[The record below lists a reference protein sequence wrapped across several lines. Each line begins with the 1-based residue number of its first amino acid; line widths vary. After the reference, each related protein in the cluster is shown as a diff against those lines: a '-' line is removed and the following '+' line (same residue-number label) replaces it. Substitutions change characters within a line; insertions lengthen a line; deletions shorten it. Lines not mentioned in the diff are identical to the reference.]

1 MSKLKRR
8 FVTALLLLTVA
19 GTSYLF
25 GWSQVF
31 SVKSIALTGLNA
43 AEEKLVI
50 KKIENQPAVMQIG
63 APLARV
69 DKRVV
74 SNRISEL
81 NWVKSVSVKR
91 NWISKAIEIGI
102 AKRMPIA
109 VIKNSDGRTFL
120 DDQMEI
126 FIIPTDGQL
135 PSEMANLPELILIDR
150 SQPSLAAFGQL
161 HRGISAIEPEQINAK
176 EMTVQSYLVNSPAY
190 LLTILVID
198 GRSLRITWGSSQ
210 DLPLKIKVL
219 RELLLL
225 PENAK
230 IVRMDLTTPLSPI
243 VK

>member
-1 MSKLKRR
+1 LSKLKRR
-8 FVTALLLLTVA
+8 FVTVLLLLTVA
-19 GTSYLF
+19 STSYLF

-31 SVKSIALTGLNA
+31 SVKSIAFTGVNA

-50 KKIENQPAVMQIG
+50 KRIENQPAVMQIG
-63 APLARV
+63 APLSRV

-81 NWVKSVSVKR
+81 NWIKSISVKR
-91 NWISKAIEIGI
+91 NWLSKAIEIGI
-102 AKRMPIA
+102 AKREPIA
-109 VIKNSDGRTFL
+109 VIQNSNGRTFL

-135 PSEMANLPELILIDR
+135 PSEMANLPELILNDR
-150 SQPSLAAFGQL
+150 SQSSLAAFDQL
-161 HRGISAIEPEQINAK
+161 HRGIAAVEPAQINAK
-176 EMTVQSYLVNSPAY
+176 EMRVQSYLVNSPAY
-190 LLTILVID
+190 LLTALVID
-198 GRSLRITWGSSQ
+198 GRSLKITWGSSQ

>member
-19 GTSYLF
+19 GTSYFF

-31 SVKSIALTGLNA
+31 SVKSIAFTGLNA

>member
-1 MSKLKRR
+1 M
-8 FVTALLLLTVA
+8 
-19 GTSYLF
+19 
-25 GWSQVF
+25 QVG
-31 SVKSIALTGLNA
+31 GL
-43 AEEKLVI
+43 
-50 KKIENQPAVMQIG
+50 
-63 APLARV
+63 LARV

-81 NWVKSVSVKR
+81 NWIKSVSVTR
-91 NWISKAIEIGI
+91 NWFSKEIQIGI
-102 AKRMPIA
+102 AKRTPIA
-109 VIKNSDGRTFL
+109 AIKNSDGRTFL

-135 PSEMANLPELILIDR
+135 PSEMANLPELILNDR
-150 SQPSLAAFGQL
+150 SPLSLAAFDQL
-161 HRGISAIEPEQINAK
+161 HRGISGIEPAQINAK
-176 EMTVQSYLVNSPAY
+176 VMTIKSYLVNSPAY
-190 LLTILVID
+190 LLTTLVID
-198 GRSLRITWGSSQ
+198 GRSLKITWGGSQ

>member
-1 MSKLKRR
+1 
-8 FVTALLLLTVA
+8 
-19 GTSYLF
+19 
-25 GWSQVF
+25 
-31 SVKSIALTGLNA
+31 
-43 AEEKLVI
+43 
-50 KKIENQPAVMQIG
+50 
-63 APLARV
+63 
-69 DKRVV
+69 
-74 SNRISEL
+74 
-81 NWVKSVSVKR
+81 
-91 NWISKAIEIGI
+91 
-102 AKRMPIA
+102 MPIA

-219 RELLLL
+219 RSYYYCQ
-225 PENAK
+225 K
-230 IVRMDLTTPLSPI
+230 MR
-243 VK
+243 K